1 MDIIEFYTDII
12 KDQVRTP
19 GEQHLRYNIKMKKQV
34 SFDIIRDISDNVTLV
49 QLMDSAD
56 NFDHAV
62 SIVRYW
68 IFESNY
74 KKALPLTLDSLN
86 IICSLSKEEGVFTI
100 FETVLHAVIYINN
113 KGKLMISDC

>member
-1 MDIIEFYTDII
+1 M
-12 KDQVRTP
+12 RNP

-68 IFESNY
+68 VFYSNY
-74 KKALPLTLDSLN
+74 KEVILLKLDSLN
-86 IICSLSKEEGVFTI
+86 LIWSPSEGEGVFGV
-100 FETVLHAVIYINN
+100 FETLFNAVR
-113 KGKLMISDC
+113 